1 MPVRNRLNTGIAF
14 EDMRMELGLV
24 PEYEERE
31 AAAYTSCPWH
41 EWQRLP
47 TEERAA
53 GIAHFRLH
61 LLLGIHTQDAAE
73 RDRERKARKKGKK

>member
-1 MPVRNRLNTGIAF
+1 
-14 EDMRMELGLV
+14 MELGLV

-47 TEERAA
+47 YDDRAA
-53 GIAHFRLH
+53 GVAHYRVH
-61 LLLGIHTQDAAE
+61 LLISVHTQDAAE
-73 RDRERKARKKGKK
+73 RDRERKERRAKNKGRS